1 MRYYDL
7 EKRFRQIKRFFNKSN
22 LKLMS
27 QIDMNDYLLSAYMT
41 GRCKPSIPSLKK
53 IAKLGINLH
62 WLITGEGE
70 MFIK

>member
-1 MRYYDL
+1 
-7 EKRFRQIKRFFNKSN
+7 
-22 LKLMS
+22 MS